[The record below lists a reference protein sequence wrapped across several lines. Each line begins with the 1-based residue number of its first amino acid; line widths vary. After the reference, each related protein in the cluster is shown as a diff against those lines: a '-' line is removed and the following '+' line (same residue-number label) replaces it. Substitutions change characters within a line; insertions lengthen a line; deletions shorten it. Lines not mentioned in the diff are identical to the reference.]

1 MTINQKNTI
10 EILKE
15 NLERTLSEK
24 KETEKKYDTL
34 KIESEKNNEM
44 RMQDRL
50 RMESV
55 ITFCGLMDNC
65 TLSPEANSKMGEVP
79 TFIAN
84 YLKGGSKSISPKK
97 PEIEQRR
104 SNPTLNKFLGA
115 QEGVENEKNIKLV
128 VNELTDIKDSV
139 DILKSAISRM
149 IQNSDANALNIV
161 EEGSPNSYIIPR
173 DLDRS
178 RGFVRSRDLV
188 RSKDL
193 GRSKDLESSKDLGR
207 SDFDKQRGIE
217 IQKEIEEQRDL
228 ERQKELEKRREL
240 VERQKVMDNQK
251 EFERLKELDRQKEF
265 ENRQKEF
272 GRLKELDRQKE
283 LDKQKEFERLKELDR
298 QKEMEKHNQKQRLR
312 SENEDLAKKKKST
325 ICTGKGRLCK
335 EIN

>member
-128 VNELTDIKDSV
+128 VNELTDIKGSV
-139 DILKSAISRM
+139 DVLKSAISRM
-149 IQNSDANALNIV
+149 MQNSDITAKAI
-161 EEGSPNSYIIPR
+161 EEGSTNPHVI
-173 DLDRS
+173 
-178 RGFVRSRDLV
+178 
-188 RSKDL
+188 SKSL
-193 GRSKDLESSKDLGR
+193 SVSKNYGKCDFEKQTESKN
-207 SDFDKQRGIE
+207 QRE
-217 IQKEIEEQRDL
+217 FERQSEIEK
-228 ERQKELEKRREL
+228 QKELIEL
-240 VERQKVMDNQK
+240 E
-251 EFERLKELDRQKEF
+251 
-265 ENRQKEF
+265 
-272 GRLKELDRQKE
+272 
-283 LDKQKEFERLKELDR
+283 
-298 QKEMEKHNQKQRLR
+298 
-312 SENEDLAKKKKST
+312 
-325 ICTGKGRLCK
+325 
-335 EIN
+335 